1 MKAIEMRDTG
11 VMAVPDSKDMAAD
24 PIAAWRRGRTRP
36 MEKGDIASV
45 AKLFNCIFR
54 KNEAEGSPEL
64 HRYLETV
71 TFSSPLYTP
80 ENGSIVH
87 ENAQGE
93 IDSAILS
100 VPMQLRVGKRTLTA
114 RLLCAFMAK
123 DKSGA
128 LGAAH
133 LARTL
138 RAKHQDFCFSDN
150 ASPRSADHWEAGG
163 GRVLPVQSLEWQ
175 RVFRP
180 FTSFLQRLF
189 AAAPALRKLP
199 LRVITVPLDRLAR
212 RLLPSF
218 KPAAGPGYRIAP
230 AGYEEFR
237 EYACTVLKRF
247 YVRPAWSREEFSWL
261 IGLASQNTACG
272 PLNCR
277 KILDPKGETAG
288 FVLYFGEANGIAR
301 VLNLICAQGRERE
314 VIEQLCAFFD
324 AEGYCDARGMA
335 QPFLMKAIMRQ
346 RQLTFRHSGY
356 FCMASRHPEI
366 VDAVLDDNM
375 YIGGLAS
382 ESWSNLLV
390 AF

>member
-1 MKAIEMRDTG
+1 MKAIEMDDTG
-11 VMAVPDSKDMAAD
+11 VMVAPDSKDMAAD
-24 PIAAWRRGRTRP
+24 PIVARRRGRVRP
-36 MEKGDIASV
+36 MKRGDIAAV

-54 KNEAEGSPEL
+54 KNEADGSREL
-64 HRYLETV
+64 NRYLETV

-80 ENGSIVH
+80 ETGSIVH
-87 ENAQGE
+87 ENAEGE
-93 IDSAILS
+93 IDSAVLS
-100 VPMQLRVGKRTLTA
+100 VPMQLQVGERTLTA

-123 DKSGA
+123 GKSGA

-133 LARTL
+133 LARTF

-163 GRVLPVQSLEWQ
+163 GHILPIQSLEWR

-180 FTSFLQRLF
+180 FTSNLQRLYV
-189 AAAPALRKLP
+189 AAPALRKLP
-199 LRVITVPLDRLAR
+199 LRIVALPLDRLAR

-218 KPAAGPGYRIAP
+218 KPATAPGYRVEP

-237 EYACTVLKRF
+237 EYASTVLKRF
-247 YVRPAWSREEFSWL
+247 YVRPAWSAGEFSWL
-261 IGLASQNTACG
+261 IGLASQNLTCG
-272 PLNCR
+272 TLNCR
-277 KILDPKGETAG
+277 KVLDPKGETAG

-301 VLNLICAQGRERE
+301 VLNLICTQGRERE
-314 VIEQLCAFFD
+314 VVGQLCAFFD
-324 AEGYCDARGMA
+324 TEGYCDARGMA

-356 FCMASRHPEI
+356 FCMVSRHSEI
-366 VDAVLDDNM
+366 VDAALSGDM